1 MSPSASPSQSP
12 VERLLL
18 DARSLPMFQ
27 HPSRELLEEHG
38 FVQHKY
44 HKFRSKCLK
53 GAIRELARS
62 ELLPLPLH

>member
-1 MSPSASPSQSP
+1 
-12 VERLLL
+12 
-18 DARSLPMFQ
+18 MFQ